1 MNVMFI
7 LHHWQFT
14 SFATYVDGAAFATD
28 DSTLTSYLAVL
39 KRLAALAVQPD
50 SANAPVMNEKGARD
64 FETRNR

>member
-1 MNVMFI
+1 MYAVSI
-7 LHHWQFT
+7 PHHWQFT
-14 SFATYVDGAAFATD
+14 SFATYVDGAAFAAD

-50 SANAPVMNEKGARD
+50 SVNAPVMNEKGARD